1 MLVTILLTVG
11 MMVLFT
17 LMEWV
22 ACEFMPMKSM
32 ADFFPEDIQERLRPR
47 IESITLTPKRII
59 GKILFAL
66 ILLGMLGIFV
76 FAGVDGIRN
85 GFTYGQFLIRFLIIG
100 VGIKLFD
107 IIVFDWFVITKTHY
121 FQHFF
126 PETEGCEG
134 WHQFGYNRKQ
144 QLRQTVMILLS
155 APVSSAVFYL
165 IGRHIG

>member
-32 ADFFPEDIQERLRPR
+32 AVFFSEDIQERLRPR

-100 VGIKLFD
+100 VGI
-107 IIVFDWFVITKTHY
+107 V
-121 FQHFF
+121 
-126 PETEGCEG
+126 
-134 WHQFGYNRKQ
+134 YNN
-144 QLRQTVMILLS
+144 S
-155 APVSSAVFYL
+155 P
-165 IGRHIG
+165 

>member
-1 MLVTILLTVG
+1 MLETILLTVG

-32 ADFFPEDIQERLRPR
+32 ADFFPEDIRERLRPR
-47 IESITLTPKRII
+47 LEKLAMTPKRII
-59 GKILFAL
+59 GMILFAL
-66 ILLGMLGIFV
+66 ILAGMLAIYI
-76 FAGVDGIRN
+76 FAGIDGIRN
-85 GFTYGQFLIRFLIIG
+85 DFSYWQYLVRFLIMC

-107 IIVFDWFVITKTHY
+107 IIGFDWFVMTKTHF

-126 PETEGCEG
+126 PETEGCVG

-155 APVSSAVFYL
+155 APISSAVFYL

>member
-1 MLVTILLTVG
+1 MLVTFLLTLG

-17 LMEWV
+17 LIEWV
-22 ACEFMPMKSM
+22 ACEFMPMPSM
-32 ADFFPEDIQERLRPR
+32 AGFFPEDVQERLKPR
-47 IESITLTPKRII
+47 LEKLTMTPKRII
-59 GKILFAL
+59 GMILFIL

>member
-22 ACEFMPMKSM
+22 ACEFMPMPSM
-32 ADFFPEDIQERLRPR
+32 AGFFPEDIQERLRPR

-76 FAGVDGIRN
+76 FAGVNGIRN

-107 IIVFDWFVITKTHY
+107 IIVFDWFVITKLY
-121 FQHFF
+121 
-126 PETEGCEG
+126 GIRG
-134 WHQFGYNRKQ
+134 KRS
-144 QLRQTVMILLS
+144 M
-155 APVSSAVFYL
+155 
-165 IGRHIG
+165 